1 MRDEDLDYIVR
12 VEKAIAKKYGEEAI
26 QHPRANW
33 NDEKEEDYLKQI
45 KILHKK
51 EAKQRD
57 KEEKIQKDGFLVSK
71 KLLNKREDRTCP
83 ACFKYSFDLKDDV
96 YMGKYDCCYKC
107 YIKFVDGKEKRWSNL
122 TERVEFLASYY
133 NRQGE

>member
-12 VEKAIAKKYGEEAI
+12 VEKAIARKYGEEAI

-33 NDEKEEDYLKQI
+33 HDEKEEDYLKQI

-57 KEEKIQKDGFLVSK
+57 KE
-71 KLLNKREDRTCP
+71 
-83 ACFKYSFDLKDDV
+83 
-96 YMGKYDCCYKC
+96 
-107 YIKFVDGKEKRWSNL
+107 
-122 TERVEFLASYY
+122 
-133 NRQGE
+133 